1 MQGYQNLKSIYQSE
15 RVNVYRAI
23 RKIDGKSVILKTQT
37 SEYPS
42 IRDLTRI
49 KYEFDLSQKF
59 PISGMVPILALEK
72 NGNGYTLV
80 MEDVDGIPLL
90 EYWNSSQRSIPIFLN
105 LAIQLSNTL
114 SDLHKYRIIH
124 KDLKP
129 SNILVQRETGKV
141 FLIDL
146 GLASLLQSEEQA
158 PVQPDSLEG
167 TLSYISPEQTGRMN
181 RSIDFRSDLYSLG
194 ITFYELL
201 TGKLP
206 FTGEDPVELVH
217 AHIAVVPVSPFSIN
231 KEIPPSL
238 SDLILKLISKNA
250 EDRYL
255 SATGLFE
262 DLSYAREQLLN
273 GKFIQFI
280 PGERESKG
288 IFKIPE
294 RLYGREAEVSFL
306 LDAFDRISE
315 SPEKV
320 PEEGETEKYGGV
332 KLVLVGGYS
341 GVGKTALIQEVHKP
355 ILEKR
360 GIFLFGKYDQFKRNI
375 PYSSIIQ
382 AFTGHIRH
390 ILSKREEIIKEWN
403 HKIVKACS
411 PNTSLLLELIP
422 ELIHITGLQ
431 PKVEDLEPQ
440 QAEERFRK
448 TFLKFVGVFSN
459 SSHPL
464 TLFLDD
470 LQWADLPTL
479 KFIELLNSSNEVHN
493 LLLIGAYRDNEVDAL
508 HPLTHMI
515 QNLEKENIH
524 ILKIFLTPLLEF
536 FIERMICDTLHKEVG
551 SELPELI
558 HKKTGGNPF
567 FVRQFLKTLYI
578 DSCITYSSQL
588 GWEYDLNKIYSVN
601 YTENVVEM
609 VASRLRALS
618 KDTQEILKVAS
629 CIGDR
634 FELKKLANIFGKG
647 LSSTALQL
655 REALQEGVIL
665 PLNQNY
671 KSAELLEESTFLISE
686 RIFQSINYK
695 FVHDR
700 VQQAANTLLT
710 EEDKILVH
718 VKIGKSLLTE
728 ENTEAQQDQ
737 IFEIINHLNYGIE
750 NIKSEDERDLL
761 ITLNYKA
768 GSKAVE
774 SFAYE
779 SAINFFGKGIY
790 LVNYN
795 TSQEFTFNLKYEY
808 LNSMYKAG
816 YVRETYEK
824 IDEIFEVST
833 TKYEKAKAY
842 SLKVICQTNLG
853 EYENSVQSCINIL
866 KLFNFDISNNITGKD
881 IFIYYKSLNKKIKDK
896 SIDELYNLPIMK
908 EREIQLVME
917 ILMNTT
923 SAAYWKLPFFA
934 TIFSLIML
942 ELTITYGISIESAF
956 GFSIFGV
963 FLATLG
969 NYKSAYSYGE
979 LGLRLSQKYY
989 NSSTCLKVPLV
1000 NGFTIN
1006 NWVLHSKL
1014 SAELMINSFEKYLEI
1029 KDIIYSSSIIIN
1041 STHILYIIATDLTKL
1056 SKKFNTYTLY
1066 LQKNNSINIFYS
1078 YNYLQTFIQILS
1090 ANEST
1095 WYDFNNQKITEDQY
1109 IEKLFESELKLGVY
1123 LFYISKMNLDYL
1135 FKNYKKSY
1143 ESYLLLKDYRSYGAN
1158 MLNSAQDIFIC
1169 SLLFLKINSFDSEP
1183 IKIDIIKELESNL
1196 KLYKNWCENNPAN
1209 FLHKYHLILAEY
1221 SRYKNEYWEAGG
1233 HYEIALESAI
1243 QNEYNLEAG
1252 LCAELC
1258 GKFYLDLDRVVQA
1271 KKYFQISMYY
1281 YDLCGAKALCN
1292 QIKTFYPE
1300 FTNGTSNNLAVIQNS
1315 SISSSYS
1322 ERSVMQFS
1330 LDTQSILRATQVIA
1344 EEIKLDDLLKKLLI
1358 ITLENAG
1365 AQRGLLLLY
1374 ENDQLNVEA
1383 EGLKENNKV
1392 TLFSG
1397 ISLNNYSNIPQSII
1411 QYSIRTSQAII
1422 LDSAVDDTEFGENPY
1437 IQREKVHSLLCN
1449 PIFSKGKLIGLLY
1462 LENNLLRG
1470 AFTKERVEILNMI
1483 VSQAAISIENARL
1496 YDSLEEKVKKRTLE
1510 LGEQKH
1516 RLERIQ
1522 NFTKMI
1528 QNAQDLDSMMENIN
1542 STFMNN
1548 FGIGSYL
1555 FYLCNTKYKKL
1566 ELIYAISDIPFA
1578 ESMKKK
1584 LMECPIPFGEE
1595 NSTHNAVMKYKKAI
1609 FFKNAR
1615 RGTLSK
1621 SENEIKNLLDIS
1633 SLYVIPLI
1641 NYGEVFAVFSI
1652 ADTSSEFQDKQNLHK
1667 ITRTQREDIELL
1679 CQSISSGLFQS
1690 LQKQELEKK
1699 TKYIEE
1705 LNIFL
1710 KKINES
1716 NDLERVFHQIHDYTI
1731 KNFGIQHISI
1741 GVIDSSEKFA
1751 IPVIVSYP
1759 EDSYNKE
1766 LLYSIKI
1773 PVVDTM
1779 GAHAYSF
1786 KTNKPLFTKKV
1797 KIKGITPEELKISE
1811 ICNFNSC
1818 LIIPLIL
1825 NNRNIGFL
1833 DFFNLKGFEMNL
1845 TKEQINQLSILAEQL
1860 AGIIYSSNL
1869 YQELQSQ
1876 KQELESTL
1884 SELRTTQAQLVEAE
1898 KSAALGQL
1906 ISGVAH
1912 EINNPLAAIRSSA
1925 EILEMDQE
1933 KFLEE
1938 IPFFFQRK
1946 APEFLAS
1953 FLELQKISDRKK
1965 RAQTTK
1971 EERQRKKMVFSKL
1984 DSFSFS
1990 SPNAREEI
1998 SDLIAELWLEEDC
2011 TKLISTFS
2019 EENVLQI
2026 LKYLSLSSV
2035 QKNSLK
2041 NIKLSTEKSAR
2052 VIFSLRKYLKTEIRG
2067 TPRIVNIA
2075 DLIESS
2081 LNVYDN
2087 YIRGIVTIEKNY
2099 SIQPSITCV
2108 VDEVQQVF
2116 KNLIFNA
2123 IQAMYQSETKIL
2135 TIQIDPIEESQ
2146 NSFCL
2151 VSFQDTGKG
2160 IDPNAEK
2167 HLFTPFYTTK
2177 SRGEGIGLGLYVS
2190 KAIMEEHGGRLE
2202 YMKIENKTT
2211 FRLHFCTDS
2220 DF

>member
-1 MQGYQNLKSIYQSE
+1 MQGYQNLKSIYLSE

-23 RKIDGKSVILKTQT
+23 REIDGKSVILKTQT

-105 LAIQLSNTL
+105 LAIQLTDTL
-114 SDLHKYRIIH
+114 SDLHKYGIIH

-141 FLIDL
+141 FLI
-146 GLASLLQSEEQA
+146 
-158 PVQPDSLEG
+158 
-167 TLSYISPEQTGRMN
+167 
-181 RSIDFRSDLYSLG
+181 
-194 ITFYELL
+194 
-201 TGKLP
+201 
-206 FTGEDPVELVH
+206 
-217 AHIAVVPVSPFSIN
+217 
-231 KEIPPSL
+231 
-238 SDLILKLISKNA
+238 
-250 EDRYL
+250 
-255 SATGLFE
+255 
-262 DLSYAREQLLN
+262 
-273 GKFIQFI
+273 IQFI

-306 LDAFDRISE
+306 LDAFDRICE
-315 SPEKV
+315 SPEKI

-360 GIFLFGKYDQFKRNI
+360 GYFLSGKFDQFKRNI
-375 PYSSIIQ
+375 PYVSLIQ
-382 AFTGHIRH
+382 AFTSLVRQ
-390 ILSKREEIIKEWN
+390 ILTEKEEKIFGWKE
-403 HKIVKACS
+403 KILKICS
-411 PNTSLLLELIP
+411 VNTVLLIELIP
-422 ELIHITGLQ
+422 ELIHITGKLDAI
-431 PKVEDLEPQ
+431 EELNPQ
-440 QAEERFRK
+440 QSEERFRK
-448 TFLKFVGVFSN
+448 TLLRFVSIFAN
-459 SSHPL
+459 IHHPL
-464 TLFLDD
+464 TIFLDD

-479 KFIELLNSSNEVHN
+479 KFIETLTHSEEIHH
-493 LLLIGAYRDNEVDAL
+493 LLLIGAYRDNEVNTL
-508 HPLTHMI
+508 HPLSIMI
-515 QNLEKENIH
+515 ENLEKDTIQ
-524 ILKIFLTPLLEF
+524 ILKISLAPLMEF
-536 FIERMICDTLHKEVG
+536 FIERMVCETLHKEIG
-551 SELPELI
+551 NELPEVI

-567 FVRQFLKTLYI
+567 FVRHFLKTLYQ
-578 DSCITYSSQL
+578 DKCIYYSNTS
-588 GWEYDLNKIYSVN
+588 GWEYNLEQIHSTK

-609 VASRLRALS
+609 VSNRLKVLS
-618 KDTQEILKVAS
+618 IETQEILKVAS
-629 CIGDR
+629 CIGAS
-634 FELKKLANIFGKG
+634 FSLNILSLAIEKN
-647 LSSTALQL
+647 SSQTARLL
-655 REALQEGVIL
+655 RESLMEGVVQ
-665 PLNQNY
+665 PENTSY
-671 KSAELLEESTFLISE
+671 RSAETLNDDEHLTHLEHVS
-686 RIFQSINYK
+686 YK
-695 FVHDR
+695 FFHDR
-700 VQQAANTLLT
+700 VQQASNSLLSD
-710 EEDKILVH
+710 EEKNFYH
-718 VKIGKSLLTE
+718 VKIGTILLNSFSSTQLE
-728 ENTEAQQDQ
+728 ES
-737 IFEIINHLNYGIE
+737 IFEVVNHLNYILKLNTYDFDLSKLIDLNYRAGKKASLSNAIQPSLNYLQIAYTLLQK
-750 NIKSEDERDLL
+750 NISTLSILSEDSIFNIE
-761 ITLNYKA
+761 
-768 GSKAVE
+768 
-774 SFAYE
+774 YE
-779 SAINFFGKGIY
+779 LGIS
-790 LVNYN
+790 L
-795 TSQEFTFNLKYEY
+795 Y
-808 LNSMYKAG
+808 LNGKFPES
-816 YVRETYEK
+816 ETIFQSILSKTNDKDRIFK
-824 IDEIFEVST
+824 IQNMRIIL
-833 TKYEKAKAY
+833 Y
-842 SLKVICQTNLG
+842 INQG
-853 EYENSVQSCINIL
+853 EYEVAI
-866 KLFNFDISNNITGKD
+866 KLGLETLEMYGV
-881 IFIYYKSLNKKIKDK
+881 FIKTNPSSKFVFSEYLKIKK
-896 SIDELYNLPIMK
+896 RVLEKEINEILNLPLIK
-908 EREIQLVME
+908 DQDIINSLQILVN
-917 ILMNTT
+917 IY
-923 SAAYWKLPFFA
+923 SAAYFTELNLSSVIVIKLIELVLDNGNSAYSSFSIVNFA
-934 TIFSLIML
+934 SLSSSIGEYNLGYEYGMLSLKLNDLYGTKGMKSKLIQILTGFILHWNIPIQKSLDLHEEGFNQARENGDHLYSAFMAWFLSGNQDALGIHLSNLL
-942 ELTITYGISIESAF
+942 ELVKRYYSHTINIKYYDVDLVIQIIIQKCKLLLGTTSNLSLEDNTFNEREFLEKCEKSKMKIHIVFFYFTKARISFIFGDYISAVHFAEEARKRDQYVLGMEVFAELQFYQCISISSLVVDTNPEWKDETFQKNLKNLKKWSESCPENFRDKFCLVQAEIYRIKGLDKMAIEYYNYSIESALENQF
-956 GFSIFGV
+956 IQNAAIASEMVG
-963 FLATLG
+963 
-969 NYKSAYSYGE
+969 
-979 LGLRLSQKYY
+979 KYY
-989 NSSTCLKVPLV
+989 LSLGVKKLFKVYLNDAMYNYNSWGAFAKVRELKERY
-1000 NGFTIN
+1000 N
-1006 NWVLHSKL
+1006 L
-1014 SAELMINSFEKYLEI
+1014 SNISENTYQAVDGK
-1029 KDIIYSSSIIIN
+1029 SSQ
-1041 STHILYIIATDLTKL
+1041 A
-1056 SKKFNTYTLY
+1056 SKKTN
-1066 LQKNNSINIFYS
+1066 
-1078 YNYLQTFIQILS
+1078 
-1090 ANEST
+1090 
-1095 WYDFNNQKITEDQY
+1095 
-1109 IEKLFESELKLGVY
+1109 
-1123 LFYISKMNLDYL
+1123 
-1135 FKNYKKSY
+1135 
-1143 ESYLLLKDYRSYGAN
+1143 
-1158 MLNSAQDIFIC
+1158 
-1169 SLLFLKINSFDSEP
+1169 
-1183 IKIDIIKELESNL
+1183 
-1196 KLYKNWCENNPAN
+1196 
-1209 FLHKYHLILAEY
+1209 
-1221 SRYKNEYWEAGG
+1221 
-1233 HYEIALESAI
+1233 
-1243 QNEYNLEAG
+1243 
-1252 LCAELC
+1252 
-1258 GKFYLDLDRVVQA
+1258 
-1271 KKYFQISMYY
+1271 QIS
-1281 YDLCGAKALCN
+1281 
-1292 QIKTFYPE
+1292 I
-1300 FTNGTSNNLAVIQNS
+1300 
-1315 SISSSYS
+1315 
-1322 ERSVMQFS
+1322 
-1330 LDTQSILRATQVIA
+1330 DTQSILRATQVIA

-1365 AQRGLLLLY
+1365 AQRGVLLLY

-1383 EGLKENNKV
+1383 EGIKENNKV

-1411 QYSIRTSQAII
+1411 QYSTRTSQAII

-1437 IQREKVHSLLCN
+1437 IQREKIHSLLCN

-1496 YDSLEEKVKKRTLE
+1496 YDSLEEKVKKRTIE

-1555 FYLCNTKYKKL
+1555 FYLCNTKNKKL

-1578 ESMKKK
+1578 VSMKKK

-1595 NSTHNAVMKYKKAI
+1595 NSTHNAVMNYKKAI

-1641 NYGEVFAVFSI
+1641 NYGEVFAVLSI

-1679 CQSISSGLFQS
+1679 CQSISSGLYQS
-1690 LQKQELEKK
+1690 LQKKELEKK
-1699 TKYIEE
+1699 SKFIEE

-1773 PVVDTM
+1773 PVVDTI

-1797 KIKGITPEELKISE
+1797 KIKGTTPEELKISE

-1946 APEFLAS
+1946 APEFLAT

-1984 DSFSFS
+1984 DSYPFS

-1998 SDLIAELWLEEDC
+1998 SDLIAELWLEEDF

-2067 TPRIVNIA
+2067 TPRLINIA

-2123 IQAMYQSETKIL
+2123 IQAMYQSDPKIL

-2146 NSFCL
+2146 YSFFL

-2202 YMKIENKTT
+2202 YEKLVSYTSFT
-2211 FRLHFCTDS
+2211 LYFRNQEHTS
-2220 DF
+2220 